1 MATPKSTS
9 LNYAKLRNQKRN
21 NSNVDIDKD
30 LGNLYRNQDTQQASS
45 QIRVQQ
51 VDNTNFLQEKKTN
64 QINYNQNGQI
74 VNSQQEPQQNQIGNN
89 KGIHNQASAGQG
101 NQNQQQPVQSLKQQ
115 QQQSFQLNQKNIQ
128 EFQYKQNSTQQY
140 DNQNQNIQLK
150 PELNVIQNDSKQ
162 DNQNSFQAQ
171 NQSQQLQQQIQN
183 QEKKSQPSDAAYQSN
198 QDYIDQ
204 MIKQKKHVEDPT
216 KLKQKNVIGKTPIP
230 PFMKNFHQMQQMQ
243 QQQELIMKQQKT
255 KQQLKSSQSQ
265 QYQQQ
270 NSNDTVRLNQNS
282 SVNSQAK
289 NVAEKQQED
298 ESIQIE
304 NNSQQVNEQQTNQD
318 DKLTQRKTLGNSQPK
333 LFDQF
338 FRNNSYQGTLSSNSQ
353 PSHQIQVA
361 QTQRN
366 NNTHQEKIQ
375 NISVLSNQ
383 SDLKNSNN
391 TSQVL
396 TQPAQ
401 SQQIFHSNHFNTSPS
416 HSNEQQ
422 LINNSSSNQHQ
433 NHHLSSINRDNPIT
447 SKRQSHTQIHQH
459 QSQQSQTQNHQKKES
474 SLFNSQSST
483 ILNNSLGNISPTAQF
498 NNLDSSQFNISNI
511 SNIQNLS
518 HNVSSINNQSNI
530 MINYNSNNVMNNSN
544 MNSTMSFQK
553 QFEEQLPYNENNQGK
568 EEAQNSDFLNSLNIY
583 IDYFNSALQEGEK
596 SVKISQ
602 QSNTNLEL
610 FKENQRLKQQLEQL
624 EEKLKETETSR
635 KILINDLSKLKNK
648 DSEYKKKIQ
657 QLAKENSET
666 KTLLLSTNYKL
677 HHTKEQYA
685 KEKIEHENT
694 KFTLKKA
701 LLARSNNLEN
711 SNLLNKADNNIT
723 QQKNQTQKK
732 SFLQQYNIQE
742 NRSLQNNQKFGIN
755 NQAISQQYQR
765 PYQNSYKILND
776 PHNNYIN
783 GKQYQNSVPQLY
795 SNSNDPPSLSSLVVN
810 QQQVYDGEQTAISRI
825 VDQDLKMVDP
835 IYVNQGQPQNF
846 SNQINLQQ
854 NIQELPLI
862 AERFNGPAFGG
873 GLHNIQQNEFDE
885 LECKDF
891 NLDDSNQN
899 LDVSGPDIYQD
910 NHNMIVRDDLTDNTT
925 DIINLNQPS
934 PSIHIQSG
942 IPAQTGG
949 ARVNSMHQQKY
960 QNNCI
965 HLFETNQQLTSNNQL
980 GYKQQASNVMQED
993 DYEQD
998 GEDMDLSDN
1007 FNLDTDN
1014 QINEDN
1020 SAINIENQNKGQ
1032 LEALTLPI
1040 QSDLDLGQD
1049 GQNQYYDYQSNKIF
1063 NTYDNSNF
1071 KYSTHRD
1078 HIDQNTKGIGQLAAT
1093 SCSYKKGVGSLD
1105 EDHVYQMM
1113 KLQYHPTYE
1122 MNKQNQNLK
1131 MANNIISQQNQQNLK
1146 SQLKKQQIYHNRNQ
1160 QGGRTMSMS
1169 YQKPQFSSQQIQM
1182 FQMMQNQ
1189 KQKINMQ
1196 QQQQQQIYQQQQQ
1209 LQPFANYL

>member
-21 NSNVDIDKD
+21 NSNVDIDKE
-30 LGNLYRNQDTQQASS
+30 LGHLYSNQETQQPSS
-45 QIRVQQ
+45 QSGIQQ
-51 VDNTNFLQEKKTN
+51 IDNTNFIQEKKTN
-64 QINYNQNGQI
+64 QINQNQSSQT
-74 VNSQQEPQQNQIGNN
+74 SHTQQEHQQNQVDSN
-89 KGIHNQASAGQG
+89 KGLHNLASTGQG
-101 NQNQQQPVQSLKQQ
+101 NQNQQQTVYPMKQQ
-115 QQQSFQLNQKNIQ
+115 QQQPYSLNQKNMQ
-128 EFQYKQNSTQQY
+128 DFQYKQNSSQQY
-140 DNQNQNIQLK
+140 DSQNQNNQQIK
-150 PELNVIQNDSKQ
+150 DFNTIQNDSKE
-162 DNQNSFQAQ
+162 DNQISFKAQ
-171 NQSQQLQQQIQN
+171 NQQQQSQQQQIQN
-183 QEKKSQPSDAAYQSN
+183 QEKRSQPNDAAYQSN
-198 QDYIDQ
+198 QDYIYQ

-216 KLKQKNVIGKTPIP
+216 KVKQKNVIGKTPIP

-243 QQQELIMKQQKT
+243 QQQELFMKQQKS
-255 KQQLKSSQSQ
+255 KQQLKNQQSYQ
-265 QYQQQ
+265 HQQQ
-270 NSNDTVRLNQNS
+270 NSDDTVRLNQNS

-289 NVAEKQQED
+289 NNTENQQLD
-298 ESIQIE
+298 NSLQIE
-304 NNSQQVNEQQTNQD
+304 NSSQQVNEQSTNQD
-318 DKLTQRKTLGNSQPK
+318 EKLTQRKTLGNSQPK

-338 FRNNSYQGTLSSNSQ
+338 FRNNSYQGTMSQNSQ
-353 PSHQIQVA
+353 PSPQISVA

-366 NNTHQEKIQ
+366 TNTHQEKIQ

-416 HSNEQQ
+416 HSYEQQ
-422 LINNSSSNQHQ
+422 LNNNNPNSNIHQ

-447 SKRQSHTQIHQH
+447 IKRQSHTQIHQH
-459 QSQQSQTQNHQKKES
+459 QSQQSQIQNHQKKES

-518 HNVSSINNQSNI
+518 HNISSINNQSNI

-553 QFEEQLPYNENNQGK
+553 QFEEQIPNNENNQGK
-568 EEAQNSDFLNSLNIY
+568 EEIQNSDFLNSLNIY
-583 IDYFNSALQEGEK
+583 IDYFNNGLQEGEK
-596 SVKISQ
+596 QVKTSQ

-610 FKENQRLKQQLEQL
+610 FKENQRLKSQLEQL

-635 KILINDLSKLKNK
+635 KILINDLSKIKNK
-648 DSEYKKKIQ
+648 DSQYKKKIQ
-657 QLAKENSET
+657 QLIKENNET

-677 HHTKEQYA
+677 HHTQEQYA

-701 LLARSNNLEN
+701 LLARSNNMEN
-711 SNLLNKADNNIT
+711 NNLLNKAENIIA
-723 QQKNQTQKK
+723 QQKNQAQKK

-755 NQAISQQYQR
+755 NQASSQFQK
-765 PYQNSYKILND
+765 PYQNSFKILNE
-776 PHNNYIN
+776 PHSNYLN
-783 GKQYQNSVPQLY
+783 GKQYQTSVPQLY

-825 VDQDLKMVDP
+825 VDQDLKMIDP
-835 IYVNQGQPQNF
+835 IYVNQNQPQNF
-846 SNQINLQQ
+846 SNQISLQQ
-854 NIQELPLI
+854 NIQEIPLI
-862 AERFNGPAFGG
+862 ADRFNGPAFGG
-873 GLHNIQQNEFDE
+873 GLQNIHQNEFDE

-899 LDVSGPDIYQD
+899 LDVSGPDVYQD
-910 NHNMIVRDDLTDNTT
+910 NQRDDLTDNTT

-934 PSIHIQSG
+934 PSIHIQSN
-942 IPAQTGG
+942 ITPHTGG
-949 ARVNSMHQQKY
+949 GRVNSLHQQKY
-960 QNNCI
+960 QSNYI
-965 HLFETNQQLTSNNQL
+965 PLFETNQQLTSNNQL
-980 GYKQQASNVMQED
+980 GYKQQAKNGMQED
-993 DYEQD
+993 EYEQD

-1020 SAINIENQNKGQ
+1020 SALNIQNQNKGQ

-1040 QSDLDLGQD
+1040 QSDLDLIQD
-1049 GQNQYYDYQSNKIF
+1049 GQHQYYDYQSNKIF

-1078 HIDQNTKGIGQLAAT
+1078 HMDQNTKGVSQLAAT
-1093 SCSYKKGVGSLD
+1093 SYSYKKGVGSLD

-1113 KLQYHPTYE
+1113 KLQYHPTSSE
-1122 MNKQNQNLK
+1122 MNKQNQNMK
-1131 MANNIISQQNQQNLK
+1131 MAHNTINQSNQQNFK
-1146 SQLKKQQIYHNRNQ
+1146 SQLKKQQIYQNRNQ
-1160 QGGRTMSMS
+1160 QGGRTMSLS

-1182 FQMMQNQ
+1182 FQMMQSQ

-1196 QQQQQQIYQQQQQ
+1196 QQQQQLYQQQQQ
-1209 LQPFANYL
+1209 LQPYANYL

>member
-30 LGNLYRNQDTQQASS
+30 LGHLYRNQDIQQSS
-45 QIRVQQ
+45 SYNGVQQ
-51 VDNTNFLQEKKTN
+51 IDNNNFLQEKKIN
-64 QINYNQNGQI
+64 QINYNQTSQTSNT
-74 VNSQQEPQQNQIGNN
+74 QQESHQNQIGSS
-89 KGIHNQASAGQG
+89 KGIHNSASTGQG
-101 NQNQQQPVQSLKQQ
+101 NQNQQQPTNTQKQQ
-115 QQQSFQLNQKNIQ
+115 SYLLNQKNIQ
-128 EFQYKQNSTQQY
+128 DFQYKQNSSQQY
-140 DNQNQNIQLK
+140 DSQNQNNQ
-150 PELNVIQNDSKQ
+150 QKQ
-162 DNQNSFQAQ
+162 DQNAIQDDAKVDSQNSFKPQ
-171 NQSQQLQQQIQN
+171 NQQQQLQQQIQN
-183 QEKKSQPSDAAYQSN
+183 QEKRSQPNDSSYQSN

-204 MIKQKKHVEDPT
+204 MIKQKKHVEDPS

-243 QQQELIMKQQKT
+243 QQQELFMKQQKN

-265 QYQQQ
+265 QNQQQ
-270 NSNDTVRLNQNS
+270 NNDDTVRLNQNS
-282 SVNSQAK
+282 SANSQAK
-289 NVAEKQQED
+289 NNTENQQLD
-298 ESIQIE
+298 DSLQIE
-304 NNSQQVNEQQTNQD
+304 NNSQQLNEQQTNQD
-318 DKLTQRKTLGNSQPK
+318 EKLTQRKTLGNSQPK

-338 FRNNSYQGTLSSNSQ
+338 FRNNSYQGTMSQ
-353 PSHQIQVA
+353 PPPQISVA

-366 NNTHQEKIQ
+366 TNTHQEKIQ

-391 TSQVL
+391 TSQIL

-401 SQQIFHSNHFNTSPS
+401 PQQVYHSNHFNTSPS
-416 HSNEQQ
+416 HSNEQNNNNNN
-422 LINNSSSNQHQ
+422 NNSQNQHQ

-459 QSQQSQTQNHQKKES
+459 QSQQSQIQNHQKKES

-553 QFEEQLPYNENNQGK
+553 QFDEQLPYNENNQGK

-583 IDYFNSALQEGEK
+583 IDYFNNVLQQEGEK
-596 SVKISQ
+596 QVKTSQ

-610 FKENQRLKQQLEQL
+610 FKENQRLKSQLEQL

-635 KILINDLSKLKNK
+635 KILINDLSKIKNI

-657 QLAKENSET
+657 QLIKENNET

-677 HHTKEQYA
+677 HHTQEQYA

-711 SNLLNKADNNIT
+711 NNLLNKAENLIA
-723 QQKNQTQKK
+723 QQKNLTQKK

-742 NRSLQNNQKFGIN
+742 NRSLQNNSKFGIN
-755 NQAISQQYQR
+755 NQPLPQFQK
-765 PYQNSYKILND
+765 PYQNSYKILNE
-776 PHNNYIN
+776 PHSNYLN
-783 GKQYQNSVPQLY
+783 GKQYQTSVPQLY

-825 VDQDLKMVDP
+825 VDQDLKMLDP

-846 SNQINLQQ
+846 SNQISLQQ
-854 NIQELPLI
+854 NIQEIPQI
-862 AERFNGPAFGG
+862 ADRFNGPAFGG
-873 GLHNIQQNEFDE
+873 GLQNLQQNEFDE

-899 LDVSGPDIYQD
+899 LDVSGPEIYQD
-910 NHNMIVRDDLTDNTT
+910 NQNMIVRDDLTDNTT

-934 PSIHIQSG
+934 PSIHIQQG
-942 IPAQTGG
+942 ITPQTGA
-949 ARVNSMHQQKY
+949 ARTSSLHQQKY
-960 QNNCI
+960 QNNYI
-965 HLFETNQQLTSNNQL
+965 PLFETNQQLTSNNQL
-980 GYKQQASNVMQED
+980 GYKQQASNGMQED
-993 DYEQD
+993 EYEQD

-1020 SAINIENQNKGQ
+1020 SALNLENQNKGQ

-1040 QSDLDLGQD
+1040 QSDLDLNQD
-1049 GQNQYYDYQSNKIF
+1049 GQHQYYDYQSNKIF

-1078 HIDQNTKGIGQLAAT
+1078 HMDQNTKGVGQLAAT

-1113 KLQYHPTYE
+1113 KLQYHPTSYE

-1131 MANNIISQQNQQNLK
+1131 MVSNTISQSNQQNLK
-1146 SQLKKQQIYHNRNQ
+1146 SQLKKQQIYQNRNQ
-1160 QGGRTMSMS
+1160 QGGRTMSLS

-1189 KQKINMQ
+1189 KQKMQ
-1196 QQQQQQIYQQQQQ
+1196 QQQQQQLYSQQQQQQ
-1209 LQPFANYL
+1209 LQPYANYF